1 MNKTLF
7 HKSLQFIVFCLFFIT
22 PLFSARVD
30 TVLIHSKSMGKDL
43 YAIVVLPEEHNHT
56 TTLFPVVYLLHGY
69 GGDYRNWSKHADLG
83 MAADEFG
90 FILVCPDGGKSS
102 WYLDSPIDPRSQY
115 ESFITGELVL
125 WIDSHYHTIPDRK
138 GRVITG
144 LSMGGH
150 GALFLAIRHPDI
162 YRAVG
167 SMSGGVDLTYST
179 KKWELAQRL
188 GSYESFPERWHDNS
202 VVNMVDQL
210 VNIDLAIVVDCGVDD
225 FFIEINRKL
234 HKKLLDS
241 KVPHDYYE
249 RPGRHNWNYWVN
261 ALSYH
266 LLFFEKT
273 FER

>member
-7 HKSLQFIVFCLFFIT
+7 HKRLQFIVFCLFSIT
-22 PLFSARVD
+22 LLFSARID
-30 TVLIHSKSMGKDL
+30 TVLIYSKSMEKDL
-43 YAIVVLPEEHNHT
+43 YAIIVLPEEHNHA

-83 MAADEFG
+83 SAADEFG

-115 ESFITGELVL
+115 ESFITEELVL

-210 VNIDLAIVVDCGVDD
+210 VNKDLAIVVDCGVDD

-249 RPGRHNWNYWVN
+249 RPGRHNWDYWVN